1 MNKERRKR
9 LNMVVDSLV
18 DNQSILESV
27 MEDESDVYENMPDG
41 LKESDR
47 GCTMEENIE
56 TLDEIVSDISELIDK
71 INDLLDNN

>member
-27 MEDESDVYENMPDG
+27 MEDESDAYENMPDG

-56 TLDEIVSDISELIDK
+56 TLDDIVSDISELIDK
-71 INDLLDNN
+71 INDLLENN